1 MIKRF
6 DQYNEEFWPLP
17 VAENATPTAEEFI
30 PDDNLFF
37 IDAYGQGDETC
48 LLKSDVSK
56 IMIEF
61 AKLHVTAALEAAA
74 KCLESEYP
82 NPSINKNLTEC
93 YPITNIK

>member
-1 MIKRF
+1 MIKKF

-17 VAENATPTAEEFI
+17 VSKDIPTAEEFGESML
-30 PDDNLFF
+30 PS
-37 IDAYGQGDETC
+37 GMSWHE
-48 LLKSDVSK
+48 

-82 NPSINKNLTEC
+82 NPSINKNLIEC